1 MILKLIDQL
10 RKKDFSFE
18 QITDEI
24 ISIKEFITQD
34 ELDQIKKIIDN
45 ASQEDWEKHYLSN
58 LPNFC
63 MEKFGRRDVENLVKE
78 GKFEITEG
86 WADKTLL
93 LEDRSLNQTLSSRLA
108 NMLVYCDNT
117 LNLGGL
123 STIQRLPPGVE
134 LKSHVDQDTDPSIRY
149 ASILYLS
156 DDHNGG
162 ELFFENL
169 DISLRPQPRDLL
181 FFPGDSKHKHGVRH
195 VLDGPTRYVIVGFVK
210 KIDFYEN
217 NKY

>member
-18 QITDEI
+18 QVTDEI

-45 ASQEDWEKHYLSN
+45 ASQEDWEKHYLSS

-63 MEKFGRRDVENLVKE
+63 MEKFGRSDVENLVAE
-78 GKFEITEG
+78 GKFEVTQG

-93 LEDRSLNQTLSSRLA
+93 LQDRVLNQSLALRLSS
-108 NMLVYCDNT
+108 MLVYCDNT

-123 STIQRLPPGVE
+123 STIQRLPSGVE
-134 LKSHVDQDTDPSIRY
+134 LKSHIDQDTDPSIRY
-149 ASILYLS
+149 ASILYLT

-169 DISLRPQPRDLL
+169 DISLKPKPRDLL
-181 FFPGDSKHKHGVRH
+181 FFPGDSKHKHGVKH

>member
-45 ASQEDWEKHYLSN
+45 ASQEDWEKHYLSS

-63 MEKFGRRDVENLVKE
+63 MEKFGRSDVENLVAE
-78 GKFEITEG
+78 GKFEVTQG

-93 LEDRSLNQTLSSRLA
+93 LQDRVLNQSLALRLSR
-108 NMLVYCDNT
+108 MLIYCDNT

-123 STIQRLPPGVE
+123 STIQRLPSGVE

>member
-1 MILKLIDQL
+1 MIPKLVDQL
-10 RKKDFSFE
+10 KNNNFSFE

-24 ISIKEFITQD
+24 ICIKEFITQH
-34 ELDQIKKIIDN
+34 ELNQVKKVIDD
-45 ASQEDWEKHYLSN
+45 ASQEDWEKHYLSS

-63 MEKFGRRDVENLVKE
+63 MEKFGRGDVENLIVE
-78 GKFEITEG
+78 GKFEITQG

-93 LEDRSLNQTLSSRLA
+93 LQDRSLNESLTTRLSS
-108 NMLVYCDNT
+108 MLVYCDNT
-117 LNLGGL
+117 LELGGL
-123 STIQRLPPGVE
+123 ATIQRLPAGTE

-149 ASILYLS
+149 ASILYLT

-169 DISLRPQPRDLL
+169 DISLRPKPRDLL
-181 FFPGDSKHKHGVRH
+181 FFPGDSKHRHGVKH

>member
-18 QITDEI
+18 QVTDEI

-34 ELDQIKKIIDN
+34 ELDQIKKIIDR
-45 ASQEDWEKHYLSN
+45 ASQQDWEKHYLSS

-63 MEKFGRRDVENLVKE
+63 MEKFGRSDVENLVAE
-78 GKFEITEG
+78 GKFEVTQG

-93 LEDRSLNQTLSSRLA
+93 LEDRSLNQTLLSRLA

-149 ASILYLS
+149 ASILYLT
-156 DDHNGG
+156 DDHSGG

-169 DISLRPQPRDLL
+169 DISLKPKPRDLL

-210 KIDFYEN
+210 KIGFYEN